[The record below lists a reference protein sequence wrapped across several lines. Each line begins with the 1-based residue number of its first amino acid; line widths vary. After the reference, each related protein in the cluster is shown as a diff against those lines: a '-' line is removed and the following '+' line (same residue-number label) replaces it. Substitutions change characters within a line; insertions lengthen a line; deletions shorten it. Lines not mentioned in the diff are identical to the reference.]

1 MNDDIPKNPD
11 DTLAETE
18 PTHDDTPAPAQEVL
32 AVSKPEPAIPAT
44 PVTPR
49 PADERPIIVMRP
61 RSQIWMAMAITICV
75 VTLSGLAFA
84 LYFFPSAR
92 VLQQDTTAAVQRGGE
107 AASTVYN
114 DLKSGAK
121 ELVALSKPKVEISTV
136 IESALGEIRSQGK
149 LVVLT
154 RTFPVRAE
162 RSTVTK
168 LWDYI
173 PLDDSAVEIKVSN
186 NAVQYHIPLHGVS
199 ARNFTHDEAAN
210 TLVVTLPEPRVDQEM
225 IAISSNPDDWQVKKD
240 IAWLHIQ
247 HARPDWSG
255 KTLETEARAQLRG
268 LLIQQAEEPLVMKEA
283 REMGYGI
290 VAGLLKAAVAPYAQ
304 DLNIEVRFDATL
316 DTGTELETW
325 PNNAPLS

>member
-1 MNDDIPKNPD
+1 MNEENPKAPD
-11 DTLAETE
+11 DPPVETAAVE
-18 PTHDDTPAPAQEVL
+18 NQTSALTPEVVPAVAQE
-32 AVSKPEPAIPAT
+32 AAIPAT

-49 PADERPIIVMRP
+49 PADDRPIIVMRP

-75 VTLSGLAFA
+75 VTLSGLTFA

-92 VLQQDTTAAVQRGGE
+92 VLQQDTSAAVQLGGE

-114 DLKSGAK
+114 DLKDGAK
-121 ELVALSKPKVEISTV
+121 ELVALSKPKVAISTV

-168 LWDYI
+168 LWDYV
-173 PLDDSAVEIKVSN
+173 PLDNSAVEIKVNN
-186 NAVQYHIPLHGVS
+186 NAVQYHIPLSGVS

-240 IAWLHIQ
+240 IAWLHLQ
-247 HARPDWSG
+247 DTWPDWSG
-255 KTLETEARAQLRG
+255 SKLESEARGQLRG
-268 LLIQQAEEPLVMKEA
+268 LLIEQAEEPLVMKEA
-283 REMGYGI
+283 REKGYEI
-290 VAGLLKAAVAPYAQ
+290 VAGLLKAAVAPYAEN
-304 DLNIEVRFDATL
+304 LNIEVRFDATL
-316 DTGTELETW
+316 DNETELETW